1 MSNPAAHG
9 AQAPGRRRWNML
21 VLQAFF
27 RPHGDDGTPVSPAAR
42 VPPASPLRIWP
53 PPAASLGWRA
63 MRRARRRMRV
73 LLQRVSR
80 AAVAVDGAE
89 RGAVGRG
96 FLALVGVTHE
106 DDVAAARKLAA
117 KTARLRVFADD
128 AGLMN
133 LALGDVGGAV
143 LAVSQFT
150 LYADTRRGNRPSFTD
165 AAPPDAGRGRLRG
178 LRRGAARRG
187 RAGRDRRVRRA
198 HAGRAGQRRSGDDP
212 AGGLSRGHADGPVAA
227 RRTSAR
233 AACRRPG
240 RLRHAA

>member
-1 MSNPAAHG
+1 
-9 AQAPGRRRWNML
+9 
-21 VLQAFF
+21 
-27 RPHGDDGTPVSPAAR
+27 
-42 VPPASPLRIWP
+42 
-53 PPAASLGWRA
+53 
-63 MRRARRRMRV
+63 MRV

-106 DDVAAARKLAA
+106 DDAAAARKLAA

-150 LYADTRRGNRPSFTD
+150 LYADARRGNRPSFTD
-165 AAPPDAGRGRLRG
+165 AAPPAQGEAVYEAYVEALRAEG
-178 LRRGAARRG
+178 VPVETGVFGAHMH
-187 RAGRDRRVRRA
+187 VE
-198 HAGRAGQRRSGDDP
+198 
-212 AGGLSRGHADGPVAA
+212 LVNDGPVTILLEA
-227 RRTSAR
+227 
-233 AACRRPG
+233 
-240 RLRHAA
+240 

>member
-1 MSNPAAHG
+1 
-9 AQAPGRRRWNML
+9 
-21 VLQAFF
+21 
-27 RPHGDDGTPVSPAAR
+27 
-42 VPPASPLRIWP
+42 
-53 PPAASLGWRA
+53 
-63 MRRARRRMRV
+63 MRV

-80 AAVAVDGAE
+80 ATVAVDGAE

-106 DDVAAARKLAA
+106 DDVAAAGKLAA

-165 AAPPDAGRGRLRG
+165 AAGPAQGEAVYEAYVEALRAEG
-178 LRRGAARRG
+178 VPVETGVFGAHMQ
-187 RAGRDRRVRRA
+187 VE
-198 HAGRAGQRRSGDDP
+198 
-212 AGGLSRGHADGPVAA
+212 LVNDGPV
-227 RRTSAR
+227 TI
-233 AACRRPG
+233 
-240 RLRHAA
+240 LLEV